1 MDIYNCNCVVLET
14 VGRSRKHCRNLCVL
28 SLPCSLLAFSS
39 GSPTA
44 TSAPKVALDVIPRS
58 KEEFLPK
65 EQWADWALSLSSA
78 NSEE

>member
-1 MDIYNCNCVVLET
+1 MLLLRLWGE
-14 VGRSRKHCRNLCVL
+14 VGSTAEICVL
-28 SLPCSLLAFSS
+28 SLRCSLLAFSS